1 MPQETS
7 LLDISIRVIGLL
19 ILLIGSYLTYISLR
33 AEAGVCDPRV
43 FTPLGLVILLL
54 GLSMLIAKVR

>member
-33 AEAGVCDPRV
+33 AEVGVCDPRV

>member
-7 LLDISIRVIGLL
+7 LLDISIRLIGLL

-43 FTPLGLVILLL
+43 FTPLGLVIALL
-54 GLSMLIAKVR
+54 GVFMLTAKVR

>member
-7 LLDISIRVIGLL
+7 LLDISIRLIGLL

-33 AEAGVCDPRV
+33 AETGVCDPRV

-54 GLSMLIAKVR
+54 GLLMLIAKVR